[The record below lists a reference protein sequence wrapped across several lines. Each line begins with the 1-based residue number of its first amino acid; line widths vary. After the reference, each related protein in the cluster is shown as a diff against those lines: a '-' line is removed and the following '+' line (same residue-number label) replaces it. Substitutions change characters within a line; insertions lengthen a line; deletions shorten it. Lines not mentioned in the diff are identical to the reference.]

1 MKSARVLFTAL
12 ALTAAAF
19 AQEHNHPGTAQ
30 PTSSQTNAVQSSQT
44 QASQPA
50 KPKPEL
56 TPAQKAFA
64 KLKSIEGV
72 WQAVPKVND
81 PQGYEAF
88 KDIPMT
94 VTMRTTSR
102 GNAFLHEMT
111 HPNIP
116 DNPITMFYMQDKELW
131 LTHFCDAG
139 NRPRMTGKVSAD
151 GNRLEY
157 DFIDITGPTKYGH
170 MKRAVITF
178 GDENSHTQEW
188 TFQLPDK
195 EVLIRL
201 DLTRKK

>member
-1 MKSARVLFTAL
+1 MKFARNLFVTL
-12 ALTAAAF
+12 AFTAAAL
-19 AQEHNHPGTAQ
+19 AQGHDHPA
-30 PTSSQTNAVQSSQT
+30 AVPPV
-44 QASQPA
+44 ASQNAAAA

-56 TPAQKAFA
+56 TEAQKAFA
-64 KLKSIEGV
+64 KLKTVEGV
-72 WQAVPKVND
+72 WEAIPKVND
-81 PQGYEAF
+81 QQAADIF
-88 KDIPMT
+88 KGVPMT
-94 VTMRTTSR
+94 VTMRVTSR
-102 GNAFLHEMT
+102 GNAFLHDMK

-139 NRPRMTGKVSAD
+139 NRPRMTGKVSSD
-151 GNRLEY
+151 GKRLEY

-178 GDENSHTQEW
+178 GDENNHTQEW

-195 EVLIRL
+195 EVLVRL

>member
-1 MKSARVLFTAL
+1 MKSVRTLFAVFTLAAAAL
-12 ALTAAAF
+12 AQT
-19 AQEHNHPGTAQ
+19 HDHPSSAQ
-30 PTSSQTNAVQSSQT
+30 PAAT
-44 QASQPA
+44 QPQATAPA

-56 TPAQKAFA
+56 TEAQKAFA
-64 KLKSIEGV
+64 KLKTIEGV

-94 VTMRTTSR
+94 VVMRKTSR

-151 GNRLEY
+151 GKRLEY
-157 DFIDITGPTKYGH
+157 DFIDITGPTKFGH

-178 GDENSHTQEW
+178 ADDNNHTQEW

-195 EVLIRL
+195 EVLVRL